1 MNCVRMLICCGDSA
15 VVVHSMITIA
25 PRLPSGIFLEST
37 RDEAYGVLQGED
49 RHVKEIMTREVVTS
63 DASIYLKEAIRMVQ
77 DQSSILIIC
86 LDHQPA
92 LAVTEVDM
100 ALMMRS
106 DDYSALATFH
116 EIINKREAVRCHED
130 AILADVVS
138 AMLDHR
144 TQHIPVVDAQGN
156 AVGVLS
162 LMDAMGAMT
171 PAAAAKWLTKM
182 RRMSSHR
189 GGLGNSDSVVG
200 GSLASRKPLAGGEPK
215 ERGDEENET

>member
-1 MNCVRMLICCGDSA
+1 
-15 VVVHSMITIA
+15 MITIA

-63 DASIYLKEAIRMVQ
+63 DASIRLKEAIRIIQ
-77 DQSSILIIC
+77 DQRSSILIIC
-86 LDHQPA
+86 LDYQPA
-92 LAVTEVDM
+92 LAVTESDI

-106 DDYSALATFH
+106 DGYSPLVTFC

-144 TQHIPVVDAQGN
+144 ARHIPVVDAQGN
-156 AVGVLS
+156 AVGALS

-182 RRMSSHR
+182 RQMSSPR
-189 GGLGNSDSVVG
+189 RGLGNSDSVVD
-200 GSLASRKPLAGGEPK
+200 GSLASRKPLDGGESK